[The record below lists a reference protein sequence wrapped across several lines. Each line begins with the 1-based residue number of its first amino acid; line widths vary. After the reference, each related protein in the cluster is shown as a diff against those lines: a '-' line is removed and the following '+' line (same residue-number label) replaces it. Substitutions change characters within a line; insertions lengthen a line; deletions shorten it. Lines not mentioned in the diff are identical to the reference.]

1 MPIITL
7 KIPRMIPVAP
17 QHRKYLKF
25 YWEIK
30 RYWFCC
36 LQSGVSSKQRALS
49 ALRDLGH
56 ELNAYQSANQGS

>member
-1 MPIITL
+1 
-7 KIPRMIPVAP
+7 MIPVAP